1 MKNIV
6 NKPNHILVVD
16 DEPEMLGLIKPML
29 ESAGYT
35 VTTSN
40 NGREAITIFNE
51 IKPDLVLLDIKMSG
65 LSGYDVLKRIRE
77 VSVVPVIMITGIS
90 DVNEVNKSLNFGAD
104 DYVRKPFSSKVLVA
118 RIQAKLRRKNSG
130 N

>member
-1 MKNIV
+1 
-6 NKPNHILVVD
+6 
-16 DEPEMLGLIKPML
+16 MLGLIKPML

-40 NGREAITIFNE
+40 NGQEAIAKFKE
-51 IKPDLVLLDIKMSG
+51 INPDLVLLDIKMSG
-65 LSGYDVLKRIRE
+65 ISGYDVLKHIRE

-104 DYVRKPFSSKVLVA
+104 DYVRKPFSSKILIA
-118 RIQAKLRRKNSG
+118 RIQAKLRRKKSG